1 MQFQTPSA
9 IYDYMQS
16 FIANP
21 PKKFG
26 AFGLERTKF
35 LALLVGNPQENYPV
49 IHIAGTSGKWS
60 TASITAQ
67 ILKAHGYK
75 TWLHVSPHLLDRR
88 ERVLIDNLF
97 ADDTILLKA
106 AQQLATAVEH
116 CVASEYG
123 PPSYYEVMIVFAY
136 LCFSLAQ
143 VDVAVIEVGCGGL
156 YDGSNI
162 ITRQDKISVI
172 TRQGYDHQDIVGETL
187 KEIAEN
193 DAGIILSESKVVALE
208 QEDEVCNLVIH
219 HDVERKSANIHL
231 VSQWLQYGN
240 IRIENGKTI
249 FDYTEQKDVHLSLV
263 GLFQAEN
270 AALALTATQLF
281 CLNFDREKA
290 RNWLEQVRFAWRC
303 DIRSIGNRTVVF
315 DGAHNPQKMQ
325 ALVDTL
331 RVLYPEKKIVRYAAF
346 KQGKDRQEMLDVMQT
361 LSQNFIL
368 WSFAGAQDMSFQ
380 SVSHNDITNYLPWI
394 IIQSVV
400 EPEDFFSTIE
410 KNIPYDTIVVTTG
423 SLYWLS
429 RVYAEVLT

>member
-1 MQFQTPSA
+1 M
-9 IYDYMQS
+9 
-16 FIANP
+16 
-21 PKKFG
+21 
-26 AFGLERTKF
+26 
-35 LALLVGNPQENYPV
+35 
-49 IHIAGTSGKWS
+49 
-60 TASITAQ
+60 
-67 ILKAHGYK
+67 
-75 TWLHVSPHLLDRR
+75 LDRR

-231 VSQWLQYGN
+231 VSQ
-240 IRIENGKTI
+240 
-249 FDYTEQKDVHLSLV
+249 
-263 GLFQAEN
+263 
-270 AALALTATQLF
+270 
-281 CLNFDREKA
+281 
-290 RNWLEQVRFAWRC
+290 
-303 DIRSIGNRTVVF
+303 
-315 DGAHNPQKMQ
+315 
-325 ALVDTL
+325 
-331 RVLYPEKKIVRYAAF
+331 
-346 KQGKDRQEMLDVMQT
+346 
-361 LSQNFIL
+361 
-368 WSFAGAQDMSFQ
+368 
-380 SVSHNDITNYLPWI
+380 
-394 IIQSVV
+394 
-400 EPEDFFSTIE
+400 
-410 KNIPYDTIVVTTG
+410 
-423 SLYWLS
+423 
-429 RVYAEVLT
+429 